1 MLPLTMHMRAKHPRK
16 WQSNKMEGREGKEG
30 RGTLYNL
37 EKQRYIDDMLTPLC
51 FMRKRKRKNHPN
63 YHILRVL
70 VILGLVVTI
79 V

>member
-1 MLPLTMHMRAKHPRK
+1 MLALTMYMRAKHPRK
-16 WQSNKMEGREGKEG
+16 RQNDKMEGREGKEG
-30 RGTLYNL
+30 KGNLYNL

-51 FMRKRKRKNHPN
+51 FEKKKRKNHPN